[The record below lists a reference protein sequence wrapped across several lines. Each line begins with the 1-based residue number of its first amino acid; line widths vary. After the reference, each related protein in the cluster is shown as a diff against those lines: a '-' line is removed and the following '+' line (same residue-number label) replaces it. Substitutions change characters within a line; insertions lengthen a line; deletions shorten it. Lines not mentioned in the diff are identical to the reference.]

1 MIDKNFT
8 LEQSIREDY
17 KIDIDIFYQNVQYSY
32 KKGIK
37 SYKSIQEY
45 AKEYIRKIKK
55 MYLEIRSLQFEHLAV
70 SELVLFLTELEKKDV
85 LTESEKHLKKDLYNT
100 LIAKRLLNEA
110 ISFVGGDSFDKIRR
124 RINNKRNKAKN
135 KRAKGSRL

>member
-8 LEQSIREDY
+8 REQTIREDY
-17 KIDIDIFYQNVQYSY
+17 KIDIDIFYQNIQYSY

-37 SYKSIQEY
+37 SYVNIQDY

-55 MYLEIRSLQFEHLAV
+55 MYLELRSQQFEHLTIA
-70 SELVLFLTELEKKDV
+70 ELVLFLTDLEKKDI
-85 LTESEKHLKKDLYNT
+85 LSESETHLKNDLYNT
-100 LIAKRLLNEA
+100 LIAKRLLEEA

-124 RINNKRNKAKN
+124 RINNKRDKAKN
-135 KRAKGSRL
+135 KRVKGSRL